1 MDWEDDLP
9 EKDLDL
15 SVMHSTLADLN
26 IGIGSSFQIMPSGN
40 LPLKN
45 KKFGGKLVIC
55 NLQPIKLD
63 KKADLVIHTY
73 VDIVFEKV
81 LKRLGI
87 DDIPQFDDTLDPT
100 KKSHPT
106 TDWTVGAKTIKEV
119 EKLYKE
125 KTSKKGRKPND
136 DIEISK
142 KLKKIKTDKT
152 RKI

>member
-1 MDWEDDLP
+1 
-9 EKDLDL
+9 
-15 SVMHSTLADLN
+15 MHSTLADLN

-73 VDIVFEKV
+73 VDKVFEKV

-87 DDIPQFDDTLDPT
+87 EDIPQFDDTLDPT
-100 KKSHPT
+100 KESHPT
-106 TDWTVGAKTIKEV
+106 AEWTVSAKTIKEV
-119 EKLYKE
+119 ERLYKE
-125 KTSKKGRKPND
+125 KTSRKGRKPND
-136 DIEISK
+136 NIEISK
-142 KLKKIKTDKT
+142 KLKKTKSDSKEIKS
-152 RKI
+152 